1 MKKILKML
9 GWGLGVVV
17 LAIVMGVGYL
27 FLRFPDVGPVQN
39 ITVQATPERLARGAY
54 LANHVS
60 VCIDCHAT
68 RNWAYFS
75 GPPMAGTEGKG
86 GEVFDEK
93 MGFPGTIYAHNITPA
108 ALGSVSDGLLYR
120 AITTGVDKDG
130 KAMFPLMP
138 YTHFTMMS
146 EEDILSIIAY
156 VRTLKPIENTPP
168 ATTLRF
174 PLNLIVRTI
183 PERHTQHGAPDTS
196 NVYEYGKYLVNAAN
210 CIECHTQRKD
220 GQIIAGLEFAGGFE
234 FPFPNGQLVRSAN
247 LTPDEETGIGS
258 WSETDFVNK
267 FKFYDNPEGRIM
279 PAASM
284 EYNTAMPWT
293 MFAGMTERDLGA
305 IYKYLRSVKPIK
317 NKVEKFTG
325 PSK

>member
-1 MKKILKML
+1 
-9 GWGLGVVV
+9 V
-17 LAIVMGVGYL
+17 L
-27 FLRFPDVGPVQN
+27 FR
-39 ITVQATPERLARGAY
+39 
-54 LANHVS
+54 S
-60 VCIDCHAT
+60 
-68 RNWAYFS
+68 
-75 GPPMAGTEGKG
+75 KG

-93 MGFPGTIYAHNITPA
+93 EGFPGTICAHNITPA
-108 ALGSVSDGLLYR
+108 ALGSVSDGVLYR
-120 AITTGVDKDG
+120 AITTGVDKNG

-138 YTHFTMMS
+138 YTHFTQMS
-146 EEDILSIIAY
+146 EEDIMSIIAY
-156 VRTLKPIENTPP
+156 IRTLKPIENTPP
-168 ATTLRF
+168 PTTLNF

-183 PERHTQHGAPDTS
+183 PAKHTPHSAPDTS
-196 NVYEYGKYLVNAAN
+196 NVYEYGKYLVNAAD

-267 FKFYDNPEGRIM
+267 FKFYDNPEGRTM
-279 PAASM
+279 PASSM

-317 NKVEKFTG
+317 NKVEKFSG